1 MIKFKPRNVSV
12 SRYVAV
18 MGLLF
23 AVASALNLIESI
35 LSSALPAGMRIGL
48 SNVVIMTAMLSI
60 NLPSATLIMLLK
72 VVFVFMT
79 RGASA
84 GFISLCGSMLAFIV
98 TALLLRRT
106 ASTYVLISVLGS
118 LAHTFGQLMAVRA
131 MMNTNAIWAYAPVL
145 LAGSVVAGIC
155 TGIVLKTVFPQIKRL
170 LSKQGK
176 L

>member
-1 MIKFKPRNVSV
+1 MKFKPDNVSA

-23 AVASALNLIESI
+23 AVASTLNLIESLI
-35 LSSALPAGMRIGL
+35 SSALPAGMRIGL

-60 NLPSATLIMLLK
+60 NLPSAALIMLLK
-72 VVFVFMT
+72 VAFVFMT

-84 GFISLCGSMLAFIV
+84 GFISLWGSLLAFIV

-106 ASTYVLISVLGS
+106 TSTYVLISVLGS
-118 LAHTFGQLMAVRA
+118 VAHTGGQLLAVRA
-131 MMNTNAIWAYAPVL
+131 MMNSNAVMAYAPVL
-145 LAGSVVAGIC
+145 IASSVAAGIC

-170 LSKQGK
+170 LQRQGN